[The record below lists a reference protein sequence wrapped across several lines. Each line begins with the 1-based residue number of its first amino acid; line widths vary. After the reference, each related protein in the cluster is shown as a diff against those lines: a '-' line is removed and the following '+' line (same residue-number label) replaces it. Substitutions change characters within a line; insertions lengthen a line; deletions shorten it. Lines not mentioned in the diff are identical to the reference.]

1 MKTVALGL
9 RLNFVTRGFG
19 ICTGRTDLFLT
30 SEWSH
35 SKTSTSKS
43 CHAKSCDSLEGSTRL
58 TAGRRALGSYGE
70 NLTARWY
77 EQRGYV
83 VVDRNWRC
91 REGEIDLVLVRGRL
105 VVFCEVKTRSS
116 DAYGSP
122 AAAVTPSKQARL
134 RTLSLLWLNARDV
147 VAGSL
152 RFDVACVV
160 GREVSVI
167 ESAF

>member
-1 MKTVALGL
+1 M
-9 RLNFVTRGFG
+9 
-19 ICTGRTDLFLT
+19 
-30 SEWSH
+30 
-35 SKTSTSKS
+35 
-43 CHAKSCDSLEGSTRL
+43 

-122 AAAVTPSKQARL
+122 AAAVTPAKQARL
-134 RTLSLLWLNARDV
+134 RKLSLLWLNASDV

>member
-1 MKTVALGL
+1 
-9 RLNFVTRGFG
+9 
-19 ICTGRTDLFLT
+19 
-30 SEWSH
+30 
-35 SKTSTSKS
+35 
-43 CHAKSCDSLEGSTRL
+43 
-58 TAGRRALGSYGE
+58 
-70 NLTARWY
+70 LTARWY

-160 GREVSVI
+160 GGEVSVI

>member
-1 MKTVALGL
+1 M
-9 RLNFVTRGFG
+9 
-19 ICTGRTDLFLT
+19 
-30 SEWSH
+30 
-35 SKTSTSKS
+35 
-43 CHAKSCDSLEGSTRL
+43 

-160 GREVSVI
+160 GGEVSVI